1 MDSIRDVDDLLN
13 ELRFLGAKAAEVC
26 SWVGRHYDTGSMEV
40 ARCHEF
46 AAALKRFQLALT
58 GFKDAD
64 GSS

>member
-1 MDSIRDVDDLLN
+1 MNSIRNVDDLLS

-26 SWVGRHYDTGSMEV
+26 SWVARHYDTGSIEV
-40 ARCHEF
+40 ARCAEF

-64 GSS
+64 GPS